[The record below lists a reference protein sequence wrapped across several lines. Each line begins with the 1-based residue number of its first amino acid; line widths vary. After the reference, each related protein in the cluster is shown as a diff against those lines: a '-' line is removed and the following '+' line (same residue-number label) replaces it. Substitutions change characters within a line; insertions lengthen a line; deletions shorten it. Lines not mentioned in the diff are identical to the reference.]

1 MAFDWAEYLRLA
13 KELAQRQDDEAAHR
27 SAISRAYYAAYCRA
41 CAYLNQKNIPIPQ
54 GEGSH
59 DRVWKSF
66 KDLPGR
72 THSGIHNN
80 GDRLKR
86 KRVQADYYQQDSVSA
101 KDAAGAVAVSTI
113 ILGYLAQVSGQ
124 SQAE

>member
-1 MAFDWAEYLRLA
+1 MPFDWAEYLRLA
-13 KELAQRQDDEAAHR
+13 EELAQRQNDEAAFR
-27 SAISRAYYAAYCRA
+27 SAVSRAYYAAYCQA

-66 KDLPGR
+66 ASLPGR
-72 THSGIHNN
+72 THTGIQTN

-86 KRVQADYYQQDSVSA
+86 KRVLADYQGLTAVSA
-101 KDAAGAVAVSTI
+101 QDAQGAVLTSKN
-113 ILGYLAQVSGQ
+113 ILGWLAQVSGQ
-124 SQAE
+124 GTTE